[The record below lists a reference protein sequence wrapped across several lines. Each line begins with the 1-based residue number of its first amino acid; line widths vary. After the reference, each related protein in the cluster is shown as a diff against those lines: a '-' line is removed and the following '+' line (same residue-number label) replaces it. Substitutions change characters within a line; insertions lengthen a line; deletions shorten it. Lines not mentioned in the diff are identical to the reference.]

1 MENIADWGREPAEE
15 IVLMQCNRRTMSL
28 VPLKTSQGIAIP
40 KAQGIRL
47 TIYQRPRK
55 RCHLTMECID
65 GKDGGLRPIVILLPE
80 ASLAL
85 HRNTE
90 ENDAPPKRC
99 RVKRIEFHEFPTA
112 RVEMT
117 DTITVG

>member
-1 MENIADWGREPAEE
+1 MANIAGWGREPAEE
-15 IVLMQCNRRTMSL
+15 IVLMQCYRRTMSI

-47 TIYQRPRK
+47 TIYQRTRK
-55 RCHLTMECID
+55 HYHLTMECI

-112 RVEMT
+112 RV
-117 DTITVG
+117 